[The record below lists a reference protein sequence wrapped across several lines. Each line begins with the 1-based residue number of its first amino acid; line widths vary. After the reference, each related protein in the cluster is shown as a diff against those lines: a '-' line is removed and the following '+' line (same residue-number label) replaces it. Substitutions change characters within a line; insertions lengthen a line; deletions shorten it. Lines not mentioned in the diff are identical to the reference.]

1 MINLVLKKIFL
12 ILFFLFC
19 SSKILYAK
27 TETVILYKID
37 DQIITNIDVNNEKK
51 FLIFLNP
58 NLKNLTNAKIENIS
72 IDSLQ
77 NRKIKEIELNKL
89 FQLDKKELINDFMD
103 NFINKMNY
111 KSKENLKQK
120 LNSFDLSY
128 NYFEKNLVI
137 DNLWREF
144 IFNKFKSQIKI
155 NIDELKNQIKNQ
167 KSDIEEF
174 DLSEILYKEK
184 PNLSIDAISEQ
195 IYEEINKSGFE
206 AAASLFSISESKK
219 FGGKLGWVKSN
230 QISKEIYYAISKSK
244 NITKPI
250 KTKNGY
256 LIIKINERRII
267 KEKINYELELN
278 KLINSETQK
287 ELNKLGYIYF
297 NKIKK
302 RTFISEK

>member
-1 MINLVLKKIFL
+1 MISLILKKVFFI
-12 ILFFLFC
+12 FFLFYF
-19 SSKILYAK
+19 SNHVFAK
-27 TETVILYKID
+27 TETIILYKIN

-58 NLKNLTNAKIENIS
+58 NLKNLSNKQIANIS
-72 IDSLQ
+72 KESLQ
-77 NRKIKEIELNKL
+77 NRKIKELELNKI
-89 FQLDKKELINDFMD
+89 FQLDKQELINDFMD
-103 NFINKMNY
+103 NFITQMNY
-111 KSKENLKQK
+111 KSKEDLIQK

-155 NIDELKNQIKNQ
+155 NINELKKQIKSQ

-184 PNLSIDAISEQ
+184 PGISIDTISNQ

-206 AAASLFSISESKK
+206 AAASLFSIAESKK

-230 QISKEIYYAISKSK
+230 QISKEIFSEINKSK

-256 LIIKINERRII
+256 LIIKINQKRIT

-278 KLINSETQK
+278 KLVNSETQK

>member
-19 SSKILYAK
+19 SSNILYAK

-89 FQLDKKELINDFMD
+89 FQLDKQELINDFMD

-184 PNLSIDAISEQ
+184 SNLSIDAISEQ

>member
-19 SSKILYAK
+19 SSNILYAK

-174 DLSEILYKEK
+174 DLSEILYEEK
-184 PNLSIDAISEQ
+184 SNLSIDAISEQ

>member
-19 SSKILYAK
+19 SSNILYAK

-184 PNLSIDAISEQ
+184 SNLSIDAISEQ

>member
-19 SSKILYAK
+19 SSKILYGK

-58 NLKNLTNAKIENIS
+58 NLKNLTNTKIENIS

-89 FQLDKKELINDFMD
+89 FQLDKQELINDFMD

-184 PNLSIDAISEQ
+184 PNLSIDAISKQ